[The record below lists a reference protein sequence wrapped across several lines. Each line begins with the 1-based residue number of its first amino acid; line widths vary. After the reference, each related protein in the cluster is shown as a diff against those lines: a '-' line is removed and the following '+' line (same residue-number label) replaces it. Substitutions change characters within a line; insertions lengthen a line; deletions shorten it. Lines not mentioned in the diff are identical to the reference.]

1 MKVAV
6 VGKNSGYIKKQ
17 LKKYNLTLDSRRP
30 WIVISYGGDGTALL
44 SERLYPEIP
53 KLLLRHSSI
62 CNKCSTH
69 DFSKVLKAL
78 ENREFTIKKTS
89 KLIATIKNRKLIA
102 LNEINVHH
110 SAPYAIRL
118 QVLIN
123 NELVEPLVIGDGLI
137 VSTPF
142 GSSGYYQTV
151 VNKIFK
157 KGLGLAYLN
166 PMRNSKRFKI
176 KARNKILKEKD
187 IVKVKVLRGPGI
199 LCSDNNE
206 SIIKIKKGDLI
217 KIKKYSKGA
226 KLVLLNKTRTK
237 F

>member
-1 MKVAV
+1 MKVAI
-6 VGKNSGYIKKQ
+6 VGKNSSFIKKQ
-17 LKKYNLTLDSRRP
+17 LKKYNLALDNRRP

-53 KLLLRHSSI
+53 KLLLRHSSV

-69 DFSKVLKAL
+69 DFSEVLKAL
-78 ENREFTIKKTS
+78 ESREFTIKKTS

-102 LNEINVHH
+102 LNEINIHH

-123 NELVEPLVIGDGLI
+123 NELVEPLIIGDGLI

-142 GSSGYYQTV
+142 GSSGYYQTIV
-151 VNKIFK
+151 DRVFK
-157 KGLGLAYLN
+157 KGIGLAYIN
-166 PMRNSKRFKI
+166 PMRNSERFKI
-176 KARNKILKEKD
+176 KARNRLLKEKD
-187 IVKVKVLRGPGI
+187 RVKVKILRGPGI

-206 SIIKIKKGDLI
+206 SIIKLKKGDLI
-217 KIKKYSKGA
+217 KIKKYNKDA
-226 KLVLLNKTRTK
+226 KLVLLNEARTK